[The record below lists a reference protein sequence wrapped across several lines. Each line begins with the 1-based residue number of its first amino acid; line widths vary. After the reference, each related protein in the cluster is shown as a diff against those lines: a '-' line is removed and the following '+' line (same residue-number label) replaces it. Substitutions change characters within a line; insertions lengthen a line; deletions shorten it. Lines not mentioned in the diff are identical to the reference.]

1 MEGKEGEGRSMGR
14 REGQGEKGG
23 EEGEGREEGER
34 ATPSDADLQPEGC
47 RDPLSAS

>member
-1 MEGKEGEGRSMGR
+1 MER
-14 REGQGEKGG
+14 GG
-23 EEGEGREEGER
+23 GGER